1 MKMMG
6 SLMMQPKHKSQYVA
20 QVMREIRQAA
30 LDEENEKLRGKLW
43 RWYYRLQHGEDEI
56 QLMLKDTAMR
66 NVLEFIIEYG
76 MLPLDW
82 KEEIAKF
89 LARIEADEDKPPSPV
104 IDDIDD
110 DDIPPRQLGFWEDQ
124 SS

>member
-1 MKMMG
+1 
-6 SLMMQPKHKSQYVA
+6 MMQPKHKSQYVA

-89 LARIEADEDKPPSPV
+89 MAQMEADEDKPPSPV
-104 IDDIDD
+104 DDSINDE
-110 DDIPPRQLGFWEDQ
+110 DIPPRQMRLWNEDNL
-124 SS
+124 

>member
-1 MKMMG
+1 
-6 SLMMQPKHKSQYVA
+6 MMQSKHKSQYVA

-89 LARIEADEDKPPSPV
+89 VAQMEADEDKPPSPV
-104 IDDIDD
+104 DDIDD
-110 DDIPPRQLGFWEDQ
+110 GDIPPRQMRLWDEQ
-124 SS
+124 

>member
-1 MKMMG
+1 
-6 SLMMQPKHKSQYVA
+6 MQSKRKSQYVA

-76 MLPLDW
+76 MLPLNW
-82 KEEIAKF
+82 KEEIAK
-89 LARIEADEDKPPSPV
+89 LIANMEADKQP
-104 IDDIDD
+104 
-110 DDIPPRQLGFWEDQ
+110 L
-124 SS
+124 SSLILTMMLFRRVRCACLTIKV

>member
-6 SLMMQPKHKSQYVA
+6 RLMMQPKHKSQYVA

-76 MLPLDW
+76 MLPLNW

-89 LARIEADEDKPPSPV
+89 IAQMEADEDKQPSPV
-104 IDDIDD
+104 DDIDD
-110 DDIPPRQLGFWEDQ
+110 EDIPPRQMRLWQDE
-124 SS
+124 

>member
-1 MKMMG
+1 MT
-6 SLMMQPKHKSQYVA
+6 MQFKRKSQYVA

-89 LARIEADEDKPPSPV
+89 VAKMEADADMQPSSV
-104 IDDIDD
+104 DDIDD
-110 DDIPPRQLGFWEDQ
+110 DDIPPRQMRLFDD
-124 SS
+124 

>member
-1 MKMMG
+1 MAMPHKN
-6 SLMMQPKHKSQYVA
+6 KSQYVA

-89 LARIEADEDKPPSPV
+89 LARNEADEDEQPSPV
-104 IDDIDD
+104 VDDIDD
-110 DDIPPRQLGFWEDQ
+110 DDIPPRQMRLFDD
-124 SS
+124 